1 MSKAMKGNP
10 DLAAARAAKAKAT
23 KLFATNP
30 KVTGVGIAR
39 MDGGFGVK
47 LNFVTRP
54 SRKDHVPEQIDGVP
68 IRVEVVGSITAY

>member
-1 MSKAMKGNP
+1 MSKEMKGNP

-23 KLFATNP
+23 KLFSTNP
-30 KVTGVGIAR
+30 NVTGIGIAR

-54 SRKDHVPEQIDGVP
+54 SKRDHIPEEIDGVP
-68 IRVEVVGSITAY
+68 IRVEVVGQITAY